1 MTVDNAAYP
10 HQIVID
16 LDKKYSVSGFR
27 YLPRAEKGFPGMIKA
42 YQVYLK
48 AADFKY

>member
-10 HQIVID
+10 HQIVVD
-16 LDKKYSVSGFR
+16 LAKNYLVSGFR
-27 YLPRAEKGFPGMIKA
+27 YLPRAEKGYPGMIKN

-48 AADFKY
+48 KEDFRY